1 MSTRGF
7 LGFVADEHETI
18 TYVHFDAY
26 PGGLGAD
33 VLKWARTVTDW
44 DAVRRQAA
52 AIVHIDGNVMPT
64 DEQRAALAEYMK
76 PGVGGSKDDPG
87 EEWYRLLHGTFGDPA
102 ATLAAGHAPHAPDW
116 PGDSL
121 WCEWGYLVDLDAK
134 TFEVYR
140 GFQEVRHSGR
150 FSGRAVDERTGY
162 QPVKLAASWPLA
174 ALPDDAEYARLTDE
188 AAR

>member
-26 PGGLGAD
+26 PSGLGAD

-44 DAVRRQAA
+44 DAVRQQAA
-52 AIVHIDGNVMPT
+52 SLIHIDGDAMPT
-64 DEQRAALAEYMK
+64 DEQRAALARYAK

-102 ATLAAGHAPHAPDW
+102 ATLASGYAPHAPDW

-121 WCEWGYLVDLDAK
+121 FCEWGYLVDLDAE
-134 TFEVYR
+134 TFEVYQ
-140 GFQEVRHSGR
+140 GFQQTPHKGR
-150 FSGRAVDERTGY
+150 FFDRKTDSSSGYE
-162 QPVKLAASWPLA
+162 PVKLLAAWPLN
-174 ALPDDAEYARLTDE
+174 ALPDDDAFLAFDE
-188 AAR
+188 

>member
-7 LGFVADEHETI
+7 LGFVANEHETI

-26 PGGLGAD
+26 PSGLGSD

-44 DAVRRQAA
+44 DTARQQAA
-52 AIVHIDGNVMPT
+52 ALVHVDGSVMPT
-64 DEQRAALAEYMK
+64 DEQREALADYAQ

-87 EEWYRLLHGTFGDPA
+87 EEWYRLLHGTFGDPG
-102 ATLAAGHAPHAPDW
+102 ATLAAGHAPHDPDW

-121 WCEWGYLVDLDAK
+121 YCEWGYLIDCDAK

-140 GFQEVRHSGR
+140 GFQESPHKGR
-150 FSGRAVDERTGY
+150 FADRETNPRSGY
-162 QPVKLAASWPLA
+162 QPVRVIASWPLD
-174 ALPDDAEYARLTDE
+174 ALPDDDAFLAIE
-188 AAR
+188 A